1 MVRTG
6 RCRSKVNQDPDV
18 NCEPPRPPRTGGV
31 PEAGAG
37 RGGYLLGH
45 LLRFGQLLRLMG
57 IEVSTRQVLDLVEA
71 LEFVSV
77 DNRFDFYHTCRAL
90 LVNRREDFLVFEQAF
105 QIFWRGDEAGA
116 AQGPPLPNAR
126 ARRLRLPGRSASER
140 SGPGDEDRDGRLMPG
155 DEAGG
160 ENEEQ
165 PGSQPMMVYS
175 PQEVLRL
182 AGKDFGE
189 MSWEEIQAAKEA
201 IANMDWKLGERRTRR
216 VRHSTKGRLHLRRV
230 IRDNLRHGGE
240 PVSLAFRQRVN
251 RPRSLVVL
259 CDISG
264 SMERYSR
271 MLLHFIHALTHG
283 LMDTT
288 VEAFVFGTRLT
299 RITRHLRYKDVDESL
314 DEVGSLVHDWSGG
327 TRIGEALREFNFR
340 WARRVLGNGAVVLII
355 SDGWD
360 RGDLDLLAKEIFRL
374 QRASYRLIWLN
385 PLIGGGEYQPVQ
397 RGMATALPCIDDFL
411 PVNNLTS
418 LEQLA
423 RTLTAV
429 GTLRPARKQRTC
441 APLVASEPAG
451 GDSPSEPARRRGG
464 DPDWQKIIATRL
476 SAPGPRMG

>member
-1 MVRTG
+1 
-6 RCRSKVNQDPDV
+6 VNQDPET
-18 NCEPPRPPRTGGV
+18 NWETPRPAGMAGV
-31 PEAGAG
+31 LKSGAV

-45 LLRFGQLLRLMG
+45 LVRFGQLLRLMG
-57 IEVSTRQVLDLVEA
+57 VEVSTRQVLDLVEA
-71 LEFVSV
+71 LEHVSI

-105 QIFWRGDEAGA
+105 QIFWHGDEEGA
-116 AQGPPLPNAR
+116 PQGPPLPNVK
-126 ARRLRLPGRSASER
+126 ARRLRLPGRAASEK
-140 SGPGDEDRDGRLMPG
+140 SGAGDEGKDGRLMPG
-155 DEAGG
+155 GEAG
-160 ENEEQ
+160 EEDEQ
-165 PGSQPMMVYS
+165 QAGSQPMMIYS

-182 AGKDFGE
+182 AGKDFAE
-189 MSWEEIQAAKEA
+189 MSWEEIQAAKQA

-216 VRHSTKGRLHLRRV
+216 VRNSAKGRLHLRRV

-240 PVSLAFRQRVN
+240 PLSLAFRQRVH

-264 SMERYSR
+264 SMEPYSR
-271 MLLHFIHALTHG
+271 MLLHFVHALTHG

-314 DEVGSLVHDWSGG
+314 DEVGSLVLDWSGG

-340 WARRVLGNGAVVLII
+340 WARRVLGNGAVVLVI

-360 RGDLDLLAKEIFRL
+360 RGELELLAKEIYRL

-385 PLIGGGEYQPVQ
+385 PLIGAGDYQPVQ

-411 PVNNLTS
+411 PVNNLAS

-423 RTLTAV
+423 RALTAV
-429 GTLRPARKQRTC
+429 GTLRPVRKQRTC
-441 APLVASEPAG
+441 APLVAAEPDGAE
-451 GDSPSEPARRRGG
+451 SPSQPAKRRGG
-464 DPDWQKIIATRL
+464 DADWQKIIAARL
-476 SAPGPRMG
+476 SAVGTRMG

>member
-1 MVRTG
+1 M
-6 RCRSKVNQDPDV
+6 
-18 NCEPPRPPRTGGV
+18 NCEAHGPSGAEDAPK
-31 PEAGAG
+31 AGAIS
-37 RGGYLLGH
+37 GGYLLGH

-57 IEVSTRQVLDLVEA
+57 VEVSTRQVLDLVEA
-71 LEFVSV
+71 LEYVSV

-90 LVNRREDFLVFEQAF
+90 LLNRREDFAVFEQAF
-105 QIFWRGDEAGA
+105 QIFWRGNEEGTP
-116 AQGPPLPNAR
+116 QGPPLANAR
-126 ARRLRLPGRSASER
+126 ARRLRLPGRAARED
-140 SGPGDEDRDGRLMPG
+140 SGAGEGRDGRLTPSAEAGEG
-155 DEAGG
+155 DE
-160 ENEEQ
+160 EQ
-165 PGSQPMMVYS
+165 ASSQPMMVYS
-175 PQEVLRL
+175 PQEVLHL

-189 MSWEEIQAAKEA
+189 MSWEEIQAAKQA

-216 VRHSTKGRLHLRRV
+216 VRHSAKGRLHLRRV

-240 PVSLAFRQRVN
+240 PVNLAFRQRVH
-251 RPRSLVVL
+251 RPRSLVAL

-271 MLLHFIHALTHG
+271 MLLHFVHALTHG

-314 DEVGSLVHDWSGG
+314 DEVGHLVLDWSGG

-360 RGDLDLLAKEIFRL
+360 RGELDMLAKEIFRL

-385 PLIGGGEYQPVQ
+385 PLIGSGEYKPVQ

-411 PVNNLTS
+411 PVNNLAS

-423 RTLTAV
+423 QALTAV
-429 GTLRPARKQRTC
+429 GTLRPVRKQRTC
-441 APLVASEPAG
+441 APLVASEPGLADALSEAARPDG
-451 GDSPSEPARRRGG
+451 GDAN
-464 DPDWQKIIATRL
+464 WQKVLAARL
-476 SAPGPRMG
+476 PAVGTRMG